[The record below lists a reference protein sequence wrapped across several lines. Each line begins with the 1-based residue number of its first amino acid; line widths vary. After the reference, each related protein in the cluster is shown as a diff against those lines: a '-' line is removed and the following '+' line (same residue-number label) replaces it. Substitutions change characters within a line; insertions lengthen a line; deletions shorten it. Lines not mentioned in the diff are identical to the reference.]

1 VREIGA
7 GEATPAQWNL
17 AIAFGVLAALVCGLG
32 WAVLAVQTDR
42 EFGFAAVGVGYTVGW
57 SVFIGSGQKR
67 GRNLQWVSLAS
78 VVLGLIVG
86 KYFAF
91 AHVVVTR
98 VEAAHGLSLFDPQ
111 LIRFFVAVL
120 RDVLSPFDFL
130 WVLLAFRGAWKIP
143 EAKPVLTG

>member
-1 VREIGA
+1 
-7 GEATPAQWNL
+7 
-17 AIAFGVLAALVCGLG
+17 VLSVF
-32 WAVLAVQTDR
+32 AVQTDR
-42 EFGFAAVGVGYTVGW
+42 EFGFAAVGVGYAVGW

-78 VVLGLIVG
+78 AVLGLIVG
-86 KYFAF
+86 KYFVF
-91 AHVVVTR
+91 AHAVVTR

-111 LIRFFVAVL
+111 LIRFFVAVFP
-120 RDVLSPFDFL
+120 DVLSPFDFL